1 MYGICPCQ
9 GDDKCKHELTQNLE
23 EDTEEAEEVF
33 IEDVI
38 SSRELFQGVICECS
52 GENVW
57 NYMHVPVK
65 WAYMHSCMPLRR
77 QGRLHNGLTHIRQ
90 YNERYVFEC

>member
-33 IEDVI
+33 IEA
-38 SSRELFQGVICECS
+38 LF
-52 GENVW
+52 
-57 NYMHVPVK
+57 
-65 WAYMHSCMPLRR
+65 L
-77 QGRLHNGLTHIRQ
+77 
-90 YNERYVFEC
+90 